1 MTQAAF
7 PLTFDASGHTAQTT
21 GNDHI
26 TDLIEQVLFTSPGE
40 RVNRP
45 TFGSGLL
52 QTVFAPAGDAMSATL
67 NVVVQSALQQWLG
80 SLISVGQVT
89 VASQKGS
96 RIHYSNSILG
106 RRVRGSRNYVH
117 PRIRI
122 LMELTPVFSG
132 IQYPYR

>member
-7 PLTFDASGHTAQTT
+7 PLAFDASGHTAQTT

-89 VASQKGS
+89 VASQDSKVTVNVSYTVRLSQQSFEAQLS
-96 RIHYSNSILG
+96 REG
-106 RRVRGSRNYVH
+106 A
-117 PRIRI
+117 PA
-122 LMELTPVFSG
+122 
-132 IQYPYR
+132 

>member
-7 PLTFDASGHTAQTT
+7 PLTFDASGHTAQAT
-21 GNDHI
+21 DDAHI

-52 QTVFAPAGDAMSATL
+52 QTVFAPAGDAMSAAL

-80 SLISVGQVT
+80 SLIAIGQVSVTSQEST
-89 VASQKGS
+89 VTVNVAYTVRLSQQS
-96 RIHYSNSILG
+96 FEAQLT
-106 RRVRGSRNYVH
+106 RGGA
-117 PRIRI
+117 PA
-122 LMELTPVFSG
+122 
-132 IQYPYR
+132 